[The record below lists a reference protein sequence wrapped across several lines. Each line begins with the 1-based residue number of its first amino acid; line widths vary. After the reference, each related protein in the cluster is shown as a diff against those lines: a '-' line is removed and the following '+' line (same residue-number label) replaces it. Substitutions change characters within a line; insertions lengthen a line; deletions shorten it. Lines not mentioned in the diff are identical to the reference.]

1 MRLEPERF
9 PDPARDFDNPVP
21 AAIDARDQCVA
32 SLGWRSRVATI
43 TSSTAS
49 SEMVRGAPGR
59 GSSASPSRH
68 DSTNRRRH
76 TPTVW
81 GHTPTSAA
89 TSLLDFP
96 AAQPNTIRHRCAN
109 DCDDFARRAHRC
121 NVSRSSSVNTNSA
134 TGLPLLATQPSPEL
148 IIKFMAQDTSVFG
161 ARFELV
167 APGPSYIGPNV
178 IRPQPTRRICLR
190 VPLSTDWPGASYV
203 HDQHCTKW
211 ERRPPNRL
219 GRIACARPTDLPA
232 TAQIGGQ
239 VPQVA
244 KVTRVG

>member
-9 PDPARDFDNPVP
+9 PDPARDFGNPVP

-32 SLGWRSRVATI
+32 SLGWRSGVATI

-81 GHTPTSAA
+81 GHTPSSA
-89 TSLLDFP
+89 
-96 AAQPNTIRHRCAN
+96 
-109 DCDDFARRAHRC
+109 AHRC

-134 TGLPLLATQPSPEL
+134 TGPPLLATQPSPEL
-148 IIKFMAQDTSVFG
+148 IIKFMAQDTSEASPLTAEAGVWFG
-161 ARFELV
+161 GLV
-167 APGPSYIGPNV
+167 AV
-178 IRPQPTRRICLR
+178 RLWRWLR
-190 VPLSTDWPGASYV
+190 
-203 HDQHCTKW
+203 Q
-211 ERRPPNRL
+211 
-219 GRIACARPTDLPA
+219 
-232 TAQIGGQ
+232 
-239 VPQVA
+239 
-244 KVTRVG
+244 